1 MGLVLALLAAVA
13 LLVVLGIVIAAL
25 KWLLIIAAIIV
36 VIGFVTGALPSGRSR
51 SRSRLNR

>member
-25 KWLLIIAAIIV
+25 KWLLIVAAIIV

>member
-25 KWLLIIAAIIV
+25 KWLLVIAAVIV
-36 VIGFVTGALPSGRSR
+36 VIGLLTGALPSGRSR
-51 SRSRLNR
+51 SGSRR

>member
-25 KWLLIIAAIIV
+25 KWLIIV
-36 VIGFVTGALPSGRSR
+36 AVVILVLGLVTGALPSGRSR
-51 SRSRLNR
+51 SR